1 LRELV
6 ALDVG
11 AGPLEEGSEL
21 SVVAQAV
28 TRSVVFEDT
37 QQAVTATMENSAQ
50 CAVLVAM
57 VQDVIVSGYRHLT
70 HGAQAPL
77 LS

>member
-37 QQAVTATMENSAQ
+37 Q
-50 CAVLVAM
+50 
-57 VQDVIVSGYRHLT
+57 
-70 HGAQAPL
+70 
-77 LS
+77 